1 MIEPF
6 VPDVDVIDGTDT
18 RMPSYGVSWYRPPDG
33 VSIAVVSVMA
43 VGIAAVAESTVTVGD
58 VISVAGVLLAV
69 TAG

>member
-1 MIEPF
+1 M
-6 VPDVDVIDGTDT
+6 PDVVVIEGTET

-33 VSIAVVSVMA
+33 DNIAVVNVIA
-43 VGIAAVAESTVTVGD
+43 AGIAAVAESSVTVGD